1 MGSTSDD
8 TPAGF
13 WAAETIRVGL
23 PVQTHEPSSS
33 VEKEALLRAALEA
46 ALKSN
51 EAHRL
56 ILESAGEG
64 IYGLD
69 ADGLATFANPAAEVL
84 TGWKAEELIGRSQHS
99 MIHHSHPDG
108 SPYRPGTCPI
118 YMALRDGQVHYCD
131 SEVFWR
137 KDGTCFPVAY
147 TSTPI
152 IRDGKP
158 DGAVVVF
165 QEISDRKRREK
176 AEAANQAKSEF
187 LANMS
192 HEIRTPLNGI
202 LGFSQLMLGDSN
214 LSDLQ
219 RNRLNTINRC
229 GEHLLSL
236 LNDILEM
243 SKIEAGRTTLN
254 PSAFDLHTLIDD
266 LEAMFRMRA
275 DEKELHFIVERIGH
289 IPRYVTGDE
298 SKLRQVFI
306 NLLGNAFKFTEK
318 GGVVLRVRLQQDG
331 FSLEAEIEDT
341 GVGISDD
348 EIGGM
353 FQYFEQTQS
362 GRMSGTGTGL
372 GLAIS
377 RAFVRLM
384 GGDVTVRSRVGHG
397 SVFGFGVLL
406 QSAEPV
412 TAKVLGFRR
421 AQHLKLD
428 QPRFRILIA
437 DDKQDNRTLLS
448 QLLEPIGFELREAVN
463 GLEALR
469 SYEEWHPH
477 LILMDVIMPILD
489 GNEAVCAI
497 RERDSSVKIIS
508 ISASTFE
515 QDRNK
520 TLETGADDFIAKPFR
535 QLELLEKIR
544 ALLGAEYIYEDESVD
559 AAPATIDPTV
569 SSLVALPDDLLS
581 QIEIAARI
589 GDFERITELV
599 SEAALV
605 YPKEAAKL
613 GRLAEEFDS
622 NTLLRLIQA
631 RTEECD

>member
-8 TPAGF
+8 TPVGF
-13 WAAETIRVGL
+13 LAAETIRVGL
-23 PVQTHEPSSS
+23 PVQIHEPSSAI
-33 VEKEALLRAALEA
+33 EKEALLRSELEA
-46 ALKSN
+46 AQRNN

-69 ADGLATFANPAAEVL
+69 ADGLATFANPAAEVM

-99 MIHHSHPDG
+99 MIHHSHSDG

-152 IRDGKP
+152 IRNGKP

-214 LSDLQ
+214 LSHQQ
-219 RNRLNTINRC
+219 RSRLNTINRC

-243 SKIEAGRTTLN
+243 SKIEAGRTTLY
-254 PSAFDLHTLIDD
+254 PSVFDLHTLIDD

-275 DEKELHFIVERIGH
+275 DEKELHFIVERLGH
-289 IPRYVTGDE
+289 IPRHVTGDE

-318 GGVVLRVRLQQDG
+318 GGVALRVRVADRNSG

-341 GVGISDD
+341 GSASQKTKSAVCFSILSKHGAAA
-348 EIGGM
+348 
-353 FQYFEQTQS
+353 
-362 GRMSGTGTGL
+362 RVVPAL
-372 GLAIS
+372 GWVSQLAERLCGSWVETSQFGAS
-377 RAFVRLM
+377 RN
-384 GGDVTVRSRVGHG
+384 G
-397 SVFGFGVLL
+397 SVFGFGVFLRAGG
-406 QSAEPV
+406 SPCRR
-412 TAKVLGFRR
+412 VLRFRR

-437 DDKQDNRTLLS
+437 DDKKDNRILLS

-477 LILMDVIMPILD
+477 LILMDVIMPIF
-489 GNEAVCAI
+489 GW
-497 RERDSSVKIIS
+497 
-508 ISASTFE
+508 
-515 QDRNK
+515 Q
-520 TLETGADDFIAKPFR
+520 
-535 QLELLEKIR
+535 
-544 ALLGAEYIYEDESVD
+544 
-559 AAPATIDPTV
+559 
-569 SSLVALPDDLLS
+569 
-581 QIEIAARI
+581 
-589 GDFERITELV
+589 
-599 SEAALV
+599 
-605 YPKEAAKL
+605 
-613 GRLAEEFDS
+613 
-622 NTLLRLIQA
+622 
-631 RTEECD
+631 